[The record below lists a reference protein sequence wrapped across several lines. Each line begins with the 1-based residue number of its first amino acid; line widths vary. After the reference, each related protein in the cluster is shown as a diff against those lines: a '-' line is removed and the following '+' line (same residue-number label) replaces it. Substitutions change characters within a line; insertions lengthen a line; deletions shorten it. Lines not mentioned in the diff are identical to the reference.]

1 MNGRGLA
8 ITLVISGLLV
18 GALALVG
25 APGLFG
31 TSVAHAQPAGKAEA
45 PRPVIRKLDNRPN
58 LAPPAEDKGTAAA
71 ANAPDDKRRPGN
83 SKPVALFFWLFA
95 LATIGGAVFV
105 ITRRNLISAVMGMVG
120 TFFAVAALYA
130 MLYAHFLAVIQ
141 VLVYAGAIMVLF
153 VFVIM
158 MLNRPVEEPWSQQGV
173 VGKWLAVVAALYL
186 FVRLFMVLWPAE
198 PARQAAGLAPGK
210 TIDGFDFGSVR
221 AVGTTLFHEYLFP
234 FEAVSIVLLIAIV
247 GALMVARPHAK
258 RGAADSASAGSE
270 AAAGGE

>member
-1 MNGRGLA
+1 MNGRSLA
-8 ITLVISGLLV
+8 VTLVVAAMLV
-18 GALALVG
+18 GSLALLG

-31 TSVAHAQPAGKAEA
+31 SGDAHAQPAGQPA
-45 PRPVIRKLDNRPN
+45 PGKPVIRKVDG
-58 LAPPAEDKGTAAA
+58 PPAAA
-71 ANAPDDKRRPGN
+71 APAAVEAPAAPTDKRRPGN

-95 LATIGGAVFV
+95 LAVIGGAVFV
-105 ITRRNLISAVMGMVG
+105 ITRRNLIAAVIGMVG

-158 MLNRPVEEPWSQQGV
+158 ILNRPTEDPWSKQGLA
-173 VGKWLAVVAALYL
+173 GQWLAVAAALYI

-198 PARQAAGLAPGK
+198 PQRVSAALAPGK
-210 TIDGFDFGSVR
+210 TIDGFDFGSTR
-221 AVGTTLFHEYLFP
+221 AVGDTLFHEYLFP

-247 GALMVARPHAK
+247 GALAVARPHAK
-258 RGAADSASAGSE
+258 REGAEPAPAGAE
-270 AAAGGE
+270 TAAGGE

>member
-1 MNGRGLA
+1 MNVRSLA
-8 ITLVISGLLV
+8 VTLVVAAMLV
-18 GALALVG
+18 GGLALVG

-31 TSVAHAQPAGKAEA
+31 TGVAQAQPAAQPA
-45 PRPVIRKLDNRPN
+45 PRRPVIKKLDGRPHMG
-58 LAPPAEDKGTAAA
+58 APAEDKVAVK
-71 ANAPDDKRRPGN
+71 APASEDNRRPGN
-83 SKPVALFFWLFA
+83 SKPVAFFFWLFA
-95 LATIGGAVFV
+95 LAPLGGAVFV
-105 ITRRNLISAVMGMVG
+105 MTRRNLISAVMGMVG

-158 MLNRPVEEPWSQQGV
+158 VLNRPVEEPWSQQGV

-198 PARQAAGLAPGK
+198 PGRPSAGLAPGK

-221 AVGTTLFHEYLFP
+221 AVGDTLFHEYLFP

-247 GALMVARPHAK
+247 GALTVARPHVK
-258 RGAADSASAGSE
+258 RETAGSASAGADSTE
-270 AAAGGE
+270 GEE